1 MWLLLVWGKEMI
13 MLGGMTLSDRLMT
26 QHVCCACWKNIDW
39 ISQFLVSLE
48 FNYPHHVKVSTKIH
62 VLLSVFYLSCGGMRL
77 VYILLIFFFSFL
89 YRPGRKRDFSPLPW
103 SQYFETMEDVEVE
116 NENGKDISLSAA
128 SVCQEKVQHELLKLW
143 CHPEYSD
150 ITRSC
155 QI

>member
-1 MWLLLVWGKEMI
+1 MWLLLVWGKEM
-13 MLGGMTLSDRLMT
+13 MVLEGMTLSESLMT
-26 QHVCCACWKNIDW
+26 QHVCCTCWKILIELHNF
-39 ISQFLVSLE
+39 SLSLE
-48 FNYPHHVKVSTKIH
+48 LNYPYLVKVSTKIH
-62 VLLSVFYLSCGGMRL
+62 VLLTVFYLPCCSMRL
-77 VYILLIFFFSFL
+77 VHIFLILFFSFL